1 MTATEK
7 FMLGLGTFVAG
18 IAVITVACLLMAYP
32 VKWCWNY
39 TMPYLFH
46 LPEIGALQG
55 FCLNLLGTR
64 LFKAT
69 VDLKCKH
76 GNKD

>member
-1 MTATEK
+1 METSEK
-7 FMLGLGTFVAG
+7 FKLGLGAFVIGLG
-18 IAVITVACLLMAYP
+18 ILTLASLAMAYP

-39 TMPYLFH
+39 TMPALFH

-64 LFKAT
+64 FFKAT

-76 GNKD
+76 KD